1 MIVRPPF
8 SGFWAPGVDGGG
20 PGGSSSLLYFSEPR
34 IRPLGWLVNYGVSQT
49 AASQLSGA
57 TLATS
62 YGDLLSLVLF
72 NEGAGVPFDLAIQ
85 RACTLAG
92 APTWKSN
99 TEGWCGSS
107 PSTTAYY
114 YLTNVTFETAP
125 SNQKGGNQ
133 VTICVI
139 RRKTDTTLRVSSLF
153 GLDTAVQTSQRCGAH
168 VPFSDGVV
176 YWDFGGATS
185 PNRLTWSGYTPSTS
199 IEKWVF
205 VAGSRGSA
213 IYFNGLLKASQ
224 STGIGRGASN
234 SLFAIGGG
242 NGLGNPG
249 AAEADLQEYVY
260 FAMFDAQWNAD
271 QVAQWAAN
279 PYCFLQ
285 NPAYLRIP

>member
-1 MIVRPPF
+1 MNLVNPYIF
-8 SGFWAPGVDGGG
+8 GGG
-20 PGGSSSLLYFSEPR
+20 GGGGASSDLLYFPPPSV
-34 IRPLGWLVNYGVSQT
+34 RPLGAQVQYGSPQT
-49 AASQLSGA
+49 SVTDLSGS

-62 YGDLLSLVLF
+62 YGALLSLVLF
-72 NEGAGVPFDLAIQ
+72 NEGAGVPFDLGIQ

-92 APTWKSN
+92 SPAWKSN
-99 TEGWCGSS
+99 TDGWCGSS

-114 YLTNVTFETAP
+114 YLTGVTFETVP

-153 GLDTAVQTSQRCGAH
+153 GLDTAVQSSIRCGAH
-168 VPFSDGVV
+168 VPFSDGTV

-185 PNRLTWSGYTPSTS
+185 PNRLTWTGYSVSTA

-205 VAGSRGSA
+205 VAGSKGSA
-213 IYFNGLLKASQ
+213 IYFNGALKNSQ
-224 STGIGRGASN
+224 STSIGRGPSN
-234 SLFAIGGG
+234 NLFAIGGG

-249 AAEADLQEYVY
+249 AAEADLQEYIY

-271 QVAQWAAN
+271 QVAQWTVN

-285 NPAYLRIP
+285 NPAYLRIV